1 MAKTVLITGASSGFG
16 REASNLFQKN
26 GWNVIATMRSPEK
39 ETELNKLENILVA
52 GLDVQDSKSIA
63 IAITAGIERFGTIDV
78 LINSA
83 GYGLMGVFESA
94 TSEQIRNLFNVN
106 VFGLMEVTKLVLP
119 HLRANG
125 GGTIINISSIG
136 GVVAMP
142 FASLYNSSKFTVEGF
157 SESLSH
163 ELASLNILVKI
174 IEPGSIATNFRNG
187 VEMIK
192 NDKPVY
198 DPIMAASF
206 PSYQELTAHLE
217 KSTVMDV
224 AATLYEAATDGT
236 TQLRYIIGA
245 DAHFFIDKKAKAND
259 QEFINQIREYFIH

>member
-16 REASNLFQKN
+16 REASNVFQKN

-39 ETELNKLENILVA
+39 ETKLNQLENILVA
-52 GLDVQDSKSIA
+52 ALDVQDPKSIQH
-63 IAITAGIERFGTIDV
+63 AITAGVEKFGTIDV

-94 TSEQIRNLFNVN
+94 EGGQIKNLFDVN
-106 VFGLMEVTKLVLP
+106 VFGLMEVTKQVLP
-119 HLRANG
+119 YFRANG

-142 FASLYNSSKFTVEGF
+142 FASPYISSKFAVEGL
-157 SESLSH
+157 SESLYH
-163 ELASLNILVKI
+163 ELSSLNILIKI
-174 IEPGSIATNFRNG
+174 IEPGSIATNFSNG

-192 NDKPVY
+192 NDKAVY
-198 DPIMAASF
+198 DPVMAASF
-206 PSYQELTAHLE
+206 PSYQKLTAHLG
-217 KSTVMDV
+217 KSTVTDV
-224 AATLYEAATDGT
+224 ADTIYRAATDGT

-245 DAHFFIDKKAKAND
+245 DAHFFIDKKAKAAD
-259 QEFINQIREYFIH
+259 QEFVNRMREYFIH